1 MRKVCLYYSF
11 NTITSTSINY
21 RIKPTLIDES
31 GSCTNAIN
39 FIVQLNYTL
48 KDSDFKAEYLYSNL
62 MTANIVHD
70 GENQMFTFDFSYIK
84 PSNTDYQNV
93 TFNITRPFDPTFPFP
108 NGYSFPVGEF
118 ICRNFSSAQF
128 QIVKVGK
135 PLATSSGLQ
144 TQIIQ
149 FNFDPLFYQQIP
161 LNFLRCS
168 ILSFD
173 SYFNCTIAKPKS
185 GKLSQY
191 ILVLFLYPGYTSIP
205 SNVTVR
211 INVYGMTI
219 YQSIDIKFPIDVYR
233 STKYLYTESYPNSG
247 VTIQRD
253 YQYIDYNFIIFNYF
267 QNFNSILLP
276 NIYTPHPFPVFRNET
291 HIVFA
296 NENTYYNSTGLYA
309 TYLCDSTSDI
319 VYENYS
325 STLIG
330 LFFEDNSIFSDYIDN
345 ETNTVFFIANLNYQ
359 SVLNIYLSIEVDT
372 LRYSVSNFY
381 PYVLDYT
388 NNPPR
393 FNYTFLLP
401 FSDGPNSKQIY
412 AKISPYSIAKSYNLP
427 KGPTAPAQ
435 YISVVESFEMRN
447 LTGNSVVIRMR
458 VRSNF
463 QIMYFSFAPLPDIIN
478 VDNRNLVDGNEFN
491 GTYEFQCNF
500 VIPDYLFAFVTTN
513 FNYFRYYSGITY
525 NMNGDTLPSLPVI
538 QLNIESLTYFKFSQ
552 NNITLDGGDNI
563 LELNISLADDIIDM
577 IDSVKFTLPTH
588 KKTFVALYDQK
599 LNLYV
604 FNIKLPIDLNY
615 GTLEYYLSINNI
627 NFEYFNIFDKYGDS
641 ALLFVSK
648 TYNKIGFFKPIV
660 TEVILLNSNLVID
673 QNEQITVG
681 WSIRIVESYIGIS
694 NGTVSVISDRDY
706 LPRVISFNESNLIE
720 GDRFNGLYNISFVL
734 KVNCVSQTFKIA
746 NISLFDYDQELN
758 RADYLLYSTL
768 IQSKEL
774 PIKYDYLSFIYGSTT
789 YKNQLNVQLLCNSN
803 SGDINPP
810 SISSFTFSSSVDV
823 GTLDRTVEFNLTT
836 FELSTESGVSL
847 RHHPVIHLNSE
858 NTNHIQLTTNIV
870 NISGDFVNYNVK
882 VQLPFAFG
890 MNYIFVSVFG
900 IVDNNLNY
908 KAYNSL
914 ELKNLNFKYY
924 IKREFSLI
932 TPIIEHSSELTNRG
946 GSLTIYGKSFGLNND
961 NMASYIDYGNG
972 YETIE
977 LTFHSGIILQFKN
990 RIKPINSNFIK
1001 FKVIRNSIS
1010 SNEFI
1015 IPVIQLPPLS
1025 TPTPTPTSAPVKCPG
1040 TPSCNNNGQ
1049 CINSICQCN
1058 QPWYGP
1064 SCSSKTII
1072 VPIPPAYPEPATG
1085 TNVTTSGSLIT
1096 TSIEIIG
1103 IRELDDIN
1111 NIVEQFNI
1119 STWNFTDQTTPTT
1132 NPKYFYSTQI
1142 NQRSTILNV
1151 TIEYF
1156 KQSTNIT
1163 FANQN
1168 LFIPQSTIKFTM
1180 NLNSYRFKQP
1190 TNTLQI
1196 LMKATIESDQSDVC
1210 SSSGFGSVNGSI
1222 QWIKLNVGDQ
1232 SLYGRFLSDG
1242 MIDNTVTPIKN
1253 VIIDQ
1258 DDIDSEQNK
1267 QFRSAI
1273 VGITIPSYSDFVDLD
1288 PDFSN
1293 LIDVGSSDTSDFI
1306 CADKKGLST
1315 GAIAG
1320 IVVGGVVFIAI
1331 LVGGILFAKRYHKFR
1346 KQDLKLKKRITKIDQ
1361 LSN

>member
-1 MRKVCLYYSF
+1 MSRLIFLSILSLLFVLNSF
-11 NTITSTSINY
+11 NTIRAIAINY
-21 RIKPTLIDES
+21 SIRPTLVGSS
-31 GSCTNAIN
+31 GTCSNAIN

-48 KDSDFKAEYLYSNL
+48 RDSDFKPLYSS
-62 MTANIVHD
+62 THDFFIANIVND
-70 GENQMFTFDFSYIK
+70 GENQMFTFDFSYAK
-84 PSNTDYQNV
+84 LANTDYLNV
-93 TFNITRPFDPTFPFP
+93 TFNITRPFDPSFPFP

-118 ICRNFSSAQF
+118 ICRNVSSEQF
-128 QIVKVGK
+128 QIMRRGQ
-135 PLATSSGLQ
+135 PFATSSGLQ
-144 TQIIQ
+144 TQILQ
-149 FNFDPLFYQQIP
+149 FNIDPFFYKVTQ
-161 LNFLRCS
+161 LNLLTCTAIGFE
-168 ILSFD
+168 
-173 SYFNCTIAKPKS
+173 SYLVCAIDQPMSGKS
-185 GKLSQY
+185 GQY
-191 ILVLFLYPGYTSIP
+191 NLVLLLYAGYSAIPPSI
-205 SNVTVR
+205 TVR
-211 INVYGMTI
+211 IDGYGMTI
-219 YQSIDIKFPIDVYR
+219 YQSIETIFPINNNRTTQYI
-233 STKYLYTESYPNSG
+233 SGESYPNSTD
-247 VTIQRD
+247 TIQQD
-253 YQYIDYNFIIFNYF
+253 YQHIDYNYIIFHRLK
-267 QNFNSILLP
+267 NFNSLLLP
-276 NIYTPHPFPVFRNET
+276 KGYISPRPFPVFRNET
-291 HIVFA
+291 DIVF
-296 NENTYYNSTGLYA
+296 TSVSSYQNSSSKYT
-309 TYLCDSTSDI
+309 TYLCDRTSDL
-319 VYENYS
+319 VYDYS
-325 STLIG
+325 STLIP
-330 LFFEDNSIFSDYIDN
+330 FDFKDTSSFSNYIDS
-345 ETNTVFFIANLNYQ
+345 ETNTVFFITNINYQ
-359 SVLNIYLSIEVDT
+359 SALNITVSIKVDT
-372 LRYSVSNFY
+372 LDFAVSNFY

-401 FSDGPNSKQIY
+401 FSIGPNAKPIY
-412 AKISPYSIAKSYNLP
+412 VNISPYSIARSYSLP
-427 KGPTAPAQ
+427 KNSTAPAQ
-435 YISVVESFEMRN
+435 FLTVFESFEMRN
-447 LTGNSVVIRMR
+447 LTGNSVLIRVR
-458 VRSNF
+458 VRSNY
-463 QIMYFSFAPLPDIIN
+463 QILYFVFAPLPDFIN

-491 GTYEFQCNF
+491 GTYEFQ
-500 VIPDYLFAFVTTN
+500 Y
-513 FNYFRYYSGITY
+513 
-525 NMNGDTLPSLPVI
+525 
-538 QLNIESLTYFKFSQ
+538 IESLTYFKFSQ

-588 KKTFVALYDQK
+588 KKTFVARYDQK

-660 TEVILLNSNLVID
+660 TEVILTTSGLVD
-673 QNEQITVG
+673 PNGQITVG

-706 LPRVISFNESNLIE
+706 LPRVISFNELNLIE

-734 KVNCVSQTFKIA
+734 NGNCVSQTFKIA

-758 RADYLLYSTL
+758 RADYLLFSTL

-789 YKNQLNVQLLCNSN
+789 YKNQLTSSVPISCNN
-803 SGDINPP
+803 PGDINPP

-961 NMASYIDYGNG
+961 NMVSYIDYGNG

-990 RIKPINSNFIK
+990 RIKPINSNFVK

-1025 TPTPTPTSAPVKCPG
+1025 TPTPTPTSVPVKCPG

-1196 LMKATIESDQSDVC
+1196 LMKATIESDQSDAC

-1258 DDIDSEQNK
+1258 DDVDSEQNK

-1273 VGITIPSYSDFVDLD
+1273 VGITIPSYSDSVDLD

-1315 GAIAG
+1315 GAIVG

-1346 KQDLKLKKRITKIDQ
+1346 KQDIKLQNR
-1361 LSN
+1361 LSKH